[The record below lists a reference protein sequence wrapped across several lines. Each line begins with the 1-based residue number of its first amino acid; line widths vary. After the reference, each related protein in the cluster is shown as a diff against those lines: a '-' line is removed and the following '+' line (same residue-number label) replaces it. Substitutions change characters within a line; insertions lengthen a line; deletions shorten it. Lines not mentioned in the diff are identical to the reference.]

1 MHVLRTWIVLVLAA
15 AAVMFRQV
23 NWGSP
28 SKAAKLYVGAFK
40 MWELGSQPKPR
51 HYARAQSLSLSLGQ
65 AVVWEEWRSDPKSS
79 PILQSTHDVRKLAH
93 LSLSLCTYCYTS

>member
-1 MHVLRTWIVLVLAA
+1 MHVLRTWIVLVLAAA

-40 MWELGSQPKPR
+40 MWELGNQPKPR
-51 HYARAQSLSLSLGQ
+51 HYARAQSLSLSLSRTGSCMGG
-65 AVVWEEWRSDPKSS
+65 VEVRS
-79 PILQSTHDVRKLAH
+79 
-93 LSLSLCTYCYTS
+93 